1 MKEVWLLDSGAGNV
15 RSLRNAV
22 SSLGWVVRDVT
33 SAADIDAANILLFP
47 GVGAFGSAMAV
58 LRSRGLVEPLV
69 RHVPFV
75 LAGWQWLLGSKLGG
89 TAWQCLLRLAD
100 ARTFPCRAGRVKLRA
115 LPVEVW
121 TTLPTSF
128 NMFLSI
134 CLSATC
140 SSAGLVCSTPPAACI
155 TTSSPTSLTNAFP

>member
-1 MKEVWLLDSGAGNV
+1 MKEVWLLDYGAGNV

-69 RHVPFV
+69 RYVPFV
-75 LAGWQWLLGSKLGG
+75 LAGWQWLPPIGPLPPLGS
-89 TAWQCLLRLAD
+89 RHVS
-100 ARTFPCRAGRVKLRA
+100 AGRHEA
-115 LPVEVW
+115 TYCE
-121 TTLPTSF
+121 LPT
-128 NMFLSI
+128 
-134 CLSATC
+134 
-140 SSAGLVCSTPPAACI
+140 
-155 TTSSPTSLTNAFP
+155 